1 MADTNNDLTLDEARR
16 PVPALH
22 RSLAVGAAGHDVAR
36 LQAELRRA
44 GLTPGTTDGVFGDR
58 TAAAVTAFAARES
71 LPLVDVTV
79 DAALWSA
86 ILASG
91 ARTRADAIEAA
102 ARAHA
107 DAAELAHAA
116 AATAQQSAIDK
127 RSKAIPAGP
136 DEQTA
141 AQQLTEAAEH
151 HRTAAARWLE
161 VAELLAAHAD
171 PDGRGY
177 KAYARHWAAL
187 EQARAHGKRAVN
199 SLVLAGKDFDAA
211 DETDHREPFARA
223 TLVARDLA
231 AL

>member
-1 MADTNNDLTLDEARR
+1 MADTTHDLTLDEARQ

-44 GLTPGTTDGVFGDR
+44 GLSPGTTDGVFGDK
-58 TAAAVTAFAARES
+58 TAAAVVAFAARES
-71 LPLVDVTV
+71 LPVAEATV

-91 ARTRADAIEAA
+91 ARTQADAIEAA
-102 ARAHA
+102 ARAYD
-107 DAAELAHAA
+107 DAAELAHGAA
-116 AATAQQSAIDK
+116 AAAQQSAIDK
-127 RSKAIPAGP
+127 RSKAVPAGP

-141 AQQLTEAAEH
+141 AEQLAAAARH
-151 HRTAAARWLE
+151 YRTAAGRWLAS
-161 VAELLAAHAD
+161 AELLAPHSD
-171 PDGRGY
+171 PDGRSF
-177 KAYARHWAAL
+177 KALARHFTAL
-187 EQARAHGKRAVN
+187 ELARAHGKRAVN

-211 DETDHREPFARA
+211 GETDHRERFAAA
-223 TLVARDLA
+223 TLVARELA